1 MGGGIQPG
9 KDPKILTV
17 APSSRPS
24 TAHASPNGIFSAS
37 SHRRFLLTSSFYPSP
52 TLKWPGGFFN
62 CLTTLVMLHPQ
73 GTRQCP
79 LPFPTNPESQS
90 PRTLNTQTLSPRR
103 PRSDLN
109 ASGYNLGSVGR
120 EKCVW
125 KFTSLQ
131 NQDLAKSSRFQL
143 LYVICCSFQKVI
155 VSVHIPSRG
164 CV

>member
-1 MGGGIQPG
+1 MNLHHCAYHNLFWLWHPRLWTPGQGGSYLCNPGQSPEASSQQTNKWEPPRNEWIMGGGIQPG

-37 SHRRFLLTSSFYPSP
+37 SHRRFLLTSSLYPSP
-52 TLKWPGGFFN
+52 TLKCPWGFFN

-90 PRTLNTQTLSPRR
+90 PRTS
-103 PRSDLN
+103 
-109 ASGYNLGSVGR
+109 
-120 EKCVW
+120 E
-125 KFTSLQ
+125 
-131 NQDLAKSSRFQL
+131 
-143 LYVICCSFQKVI
+143 
-155 VSVHIPSRG
+155 VS
-164 CV
+164 